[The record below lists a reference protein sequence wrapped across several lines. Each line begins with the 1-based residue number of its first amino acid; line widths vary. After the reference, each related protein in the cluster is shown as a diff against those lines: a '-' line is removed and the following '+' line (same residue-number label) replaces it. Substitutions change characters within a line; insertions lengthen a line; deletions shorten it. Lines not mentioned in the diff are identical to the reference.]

1 MEKSLFEAMEKEAG
15 KLKEMT
21 MFSAVKNKP
30 MEFHKIAGRLEQIA
44 LETEGEEK
52 NQIEKEFC
60 SYIKTA
66 RRALF
71 DAAEA
76 NDPAIMDEY
85 RKKALNLLSVA
96 ARLQ

>member
-15 KLKEMT
+15 KLKEIT
-21 MFSAVKNKP
+21 MFSNVKNKP
-30 MEFHKIAGRLEQIA
+30 MEFHKIAARLEQIT
-44 LETEGEEK
+44 LETGGEEK

-60 SYIKTA
+60 NYLNTA

-76 NDPAIMDEY
+76 NDPGIMDEY
-85 RKKALNLLSVA
+85 RKKALNLLKVA